1 MKKLSIIIVFIVFV
15 FSGAFSQNP
24 EKGKFIKIISIDGN
38 IETPVSGNSEFD
50 NLKNLNGNFISGNKS
65 TDVFNVVSLD
75 NSMFEITKPPAGII
89 QVQSA
94 DRELPLAFYIKKD
107 VLSNDEDEPIRDR
120 VYKIL
125 GNDDVKDIMK
135 IVDEKEFHIV
145 SIVTDELGITH
156 IKLNQHFRN
165 RLVFG
170 GQIYLHLNNNIE
182 YNFINGKWFK
192 DPSFSIKQR
201 NEAQNDAESKYEFII
216 PKQQIENIIYDNL
229 NESSIRLKTLSNLE
243 RSIVNG
249 EQLNIEEAFLPDEV
263 TGDFKP
269 VFIANVSADALH
281 KYKYIVDA
289 QDGNVIRKQTEHC
302 SLIPEDRL
310 LSPLGGTK
318 ANAKDLHGTTR
329 EINVYE
335 KSGLYYM
342 LDISRAMFN
351 NAASSLPDDPQGV
364 ILTLNANNTSP
375 NSSSFQNKLDH
386 VKSSN
391 NTWNA
396 TAVSAHFNAGFAY
409 EYYVNKF
416 GRNSIDGNGGNV
428 MSIINVTEDN
438 GTGMD
443 NAFWAGT
450 AMFYGNGN
458 KVFTSPLPK
467 ALDVAGHELTHGVIQ
482 HTANLEYYDEPGAI
496 NESFADV
503 FGVMMDRDDWKLGED
518 VVSSQYFPTGALR
531 DMSNPHNG
539 GSGSNGYQPAHF
551 NEKYTGED
559 DNRGVHINSGIPN
572 FAFQKFAVAVGKE
585 KAEQVYYRALIHY
598 LTKSSDFKDL
608 RVAVENSANDLY
620 GTDVKNAA
628 SAAFAAVGIGGSG
641 GTGSDNQQDLKTNPG
656 NDYIICVDKSEYGI
670 KLYYVEDNGVTGPD
684 ILSNQHIM
692 SKLSVTDDGKHI
704 IFVGYDNKIH
714 YIYIDWINGNAT
726 EQIIQESPVWRS
738 AVISKDGSKIAALKS
753 EQENKIH
760 VYSYDIAKWEEFELY
775 NPSTAQGVE
784 LATVLYADVLE
795 FDYTG
800 EWIMYDCKNSISSGG
815 FFDIDYWDIGFINVW
830 NNKTNNFGQGR
841 VEKLFSGLPDDVSVG
856 NPVFSKNSPYIIA
869 FDYHDAFD
877 YIIYGANIETGDLGV
892 IFSNNDWSSP
902 NFSRDDKKVIFDYND
917 GTSNIGIVD
926 VDNTKI
932 NQVVNTAKYFIEGAK
947 SGVWFSNGIRKLTT
961 SAEDLPEEIANETLV
976 YPNPVMN
983 TVNFDSKDFE
993 GDVNVS
999 VFDILGNKISSTIL
1013 NFKKGKAGMDL
1024 SRASNGNYIIK
1035 ANDGKKV
1042 FTSKI
1047 MIFRK

>member
-1 MKKLSIIIVFIVFV
+1 MKKLSLVLVFIVFV
-15 FSGAFSQNP
+15 FSDAISQNP
-24 EKGKFIKIISIDGN
+24 EKGKFIRIITNDGN
-38 IETPVSGNSEFD
+38 IQSPVSGNSEFD
-50 NLKNLNGNFISGNKS
+50 DLKNLNGNFLSGTKS
-65 TDVFNVVSLD
+65 SDVFNINSLD
-75 NSMFEITKPPAGII
+75 NTKFEFAKALEDII
-89 QVQSA
+89 QIQSE
-94 DRELPLAFYIKKD
+94 DRELPLALYIKKD
-107 VLSNDEDEPIRDR
+107 VLNSETDEPVSDR

-125 GNDDVKDIMK
+125 GNKDLKEKMK
-135 IVDEKEFHIV
+135 IVNEKEFHIV

-156 IKLNQHFRN
+156 VKLNQYFRN

-182 YNFINGKWFK
+182 YNFINGRWFK
-192 DPSFSIKQR
+192 DPSFGLKQR
-201 NEAQNDAESKYEFII
+201 NEEQKNDDLKYEFRISAN
-216 PKQQIENIIYDNL
+216 QIEKIIKENL
-229 NESSIRLKTLSNLE
+229 SDSRIHVKELSGLE
-243 RSIVNG
+243 RSIING
-249 EQLNIEEAFLPDEV
+249 EQIGIEEAYFPDEI
-263 TGDFKP
+263 TGEFKP
-269 VFIANVSADALH
+269 VYVASVSANSLH

-289 QDGNVIRKQTEHC
+289 QEGDIIRKQTEHC
-302 SLIPEDRL
+302 SLIPENRL

-342 LDISRAMFN
+342 LDISRPMFN

-364 ILTLNANNTSP
+364 IITLNANNTSP

-409 EYYVNKF
+409 EYYINKF
-416 GRNSIDGNGGNV
+416 ARNSIDGKGGNV

-467 ALDVAGHELTHGVIQ
+467 SLDVAGHELTHGVIQ
-482 HTANLEYYDEPGAI
+482 NTANLEYYDEPGAI

-539 GSGSNGYQPAHF
+539 GSGTNGYQPAHF

-559 DNRGVHINSGIPN
+559 DNRGVHINSGIAN

-608 RVAVENSANDLY
+608 RVAIENSANDLY
-620 GTDVKNAA
+620 GTDTKNAA

-641 GTGSDNQQDLKTNPG
+641 GTGSNNQQDLKTNPG
-656 NDYIICVDKSEYGI
+656 SDYIICTDEDYSA
-670 KLYYVEDNGVTGPD
+670 LYLLDGTGKILKNPLSGTD
-684 ILSNQHIM
+684 IQ
-692 SKLSVTDDGKHI
+692 SKPSITDDGKHVV
-704 IFVGYDNKIH
+704 FVGIDNKIH
-714 YIYIDWINGNAT
+714 YIYLEWPSGTPA

-738 AVISKDGSKIAALKS
+738 AVISKDGSKIAALKT
-753 EQENKIH
+753 EQEKKIH
-760 VYSYDIAKWEEFELY
+760 VYSYDISQWEEFELY
-775 NPSTAQGVE
+775 NPSTAEGVD
-784 LATVLYADVLE
+784 LGTVLYADVLE
-795 FDYTG
+795 FDYSG
-800 EWIMYDCKNSISSGG
+800 EWIMYDCKNSLSSGG

-830 NNKTNNFGQGR
+830 NNKANKFEQGR
-841 VEKLFSGLPDDVSVG
+841 VEKLFSGLPDEVSIG
-856 NPVFSKNSPYIIA
+856 NPTFSKNSPYIIA
-869 FDYHDAFD
+869 FDYRDATDF
-877 YIIYGANIETGDLGV
+877 IVYGANIETGDLGI

-902 NFSRDDKKVIFDYND
+902 SFSRDDKKVIFDYND
-917 GTSNIGIVD
+917 GSANVGIVD
-926 VDNTKI
+926 LDNTKI
-932 NQVVNTAKYFIEGAK
+932 NQVVNTGKYFIEGGK
-947 SGVWFSNGIRKLTT
+947 WGVWFSNGVRKLTT
-961 SAEDLPEEIANETLV
+961 STAEIPEEIAAETFV
-976 YPNPVMN
+976 YPNPVLN
-983 TVNFDSKDFE
+983 TVNFDSRDFD

-999 VFDILGNKISSTIL
+999 VFDILGNKVLSTVL
-1013 NFKKGKAGMDL
+1013 NFKKGKAGMDI
-1024 SRASNGNYIIK
+1024 SNATNGNYIVK
-1035 ANDGKKV
+1035 ANDGKQV

-1047 MIFRK
+1047 MIIRK